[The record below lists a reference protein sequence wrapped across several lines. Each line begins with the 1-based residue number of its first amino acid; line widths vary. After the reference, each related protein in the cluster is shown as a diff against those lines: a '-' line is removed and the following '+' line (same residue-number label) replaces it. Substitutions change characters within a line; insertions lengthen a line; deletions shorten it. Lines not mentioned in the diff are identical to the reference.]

1 MVKRE
6 ERKEQITEYRQQQ
19 ILNAA
24 LEVFSQKGY
33 GEATIPD
40 IARQAGVAVG
50 TIYNYYE
57 SKHDLLVS
65 LVNTF
70 IVTEPLRELL
80 KQSPETKV
88 DEKTLISSIIE
99 NRLTFGFENLDRFLL
114 VLIEILR
121 DSELRQKF
129 SEQVIS
135 PLIIFPENYLSA
147 KISRGDFRP
156 VEHRIIFRAMFGMVI
171 GFILLRKLEGEKS
184 PTQGM
189 TVHNLAEQLADFVL
203 YGLKARGKYGKRIRH

>member
-1 MVKRE
+1 MEAFMVKRE
-6 ERKEQITEYRQQQ
+6 ERKEKITEYRQQQ

-80 KQSPETKV
+80 KQSPKTKV

-99 NRLTFGFENLDRFLL
+99 NRLDFGFENLDKFFL
-114 VLIEILR
+114 VFTEILR

-135 PLIIFPENYLSA
+135 PLVIFPENHLSA
-147 KISRGDFRP
+147 KIASGDFRP
-156 VEHRIIFRAMFGMVI
+156 MDHRIIFRAMFGMVI
-171 GFILLRKLEGEKS
+171 GFMLLRKLEGEKS

-189 TVHNLAEQLADFVL
+189 TVHKLAEQLADFVL
-203 YGLKARGKYGKRIRH
+203 YGLKTRG

>member
-1 MVKRE
+1 MVRRQ
-6 ERKEQITEYRQQQ
+6 ERKEQITEYRQKQ
-19 ILNAA
+19 ILDAA
-24 LEVFSQKGY
+24 LEVFAQKGY

-80 KQSPETKV
+80 KQSRKTKLG
-88 DEKTLISSIIE
+88 EKNLIRSVIE
-99 NRLTFGFENLDRFLL
+99 NRLAFGFENLDKFLL
-114 VLIEILR
+114 VFTEILR

-129 SEQVIS
+129 SEQVIT
-135 PLIIFPENYLSA
+135 PLVAFPENYLSA
-147 KISRGDFRP
+147 KIASGDFRP
-156 VEHRIIFRAMFGMVI
+156 VDHRIIFRAMFGMVI

-203 YGLKARGKYGKRIRH
+203 YGLKARGS

>member
-1 MVKRE
+1 MVRRQ
-6 ERKEQITEYRQQQ
+6 ERKEQITEYRQRQ

-80 KQSPETKV
+80 KQSRKTKAG
-88 DEKTLISSIIE
+88 EKNLIRSLIE
-99 NRLTFGFENLDRFLL
+99 DRLAFGFENLERFLL
-114 VLIEILR
+114 VFAEILR

-129 SEQVIS
+129 SEQVIL
-135 PLIIFPENYLSA
+135 PLVVFPENYLSA
-147 KISRGDFRP
+147 KIAAGDFRP
-156 VEHRIIFRAMFGMVI
+156 VDHRIIFRAMFGMVI
-171 GFILLRKLEGEKS
+171 GFVLLRKLEGENS

-189 TVHNLAEQLADFVL
+189 TVHNLADQLADFVL
-203 YGLKARGKYGKRIRH
+203 NGLKTRDR